1 MPHSGTF
8 LALARRTVC
17 RTEHSEVTLRVERT
31 IRADRL
37 AGQFLATHSQSGP
50 VQETAASCHVQSEV
64 GGIQA

>member
-8 LALARRTVC
+8 LALARRAI
-17 RTEHSEVTLRVERT
+17 RARKHSHVTLRVERT
-31 IRADRL
+31 GCAERL

-50 VQETAASCHVQSEV
+50 VQETAASCHVQPEV